1 MKHLTD
7 EELRKVRLAG
17 KIARGLKG
25 VVYLAILFL
34 LALIVMAI
42 IIQVN
47 GG

>member
-17 KIARGLKG
+17 NIARGLKG

-34 LALIVMAI
+34 LALVAMAV
-42 IIQVN
+42 IIQI